1 MSLRRFSQI
10 LLFVQLIV
18 SAFAVGSVSMSL
30 SPVGC
35 IDNDVICSSM
45 VGQLST
51 SECTRYFRQC
61 SNGEWLDP
69 QEVARGTYC
78 YRGNQV
84 SSDICKQRASSSC
97 SFSGIQCVDGDQNPI
112 TTHCTSHY
120 QTCND
125 GTLSNVMGTEGM
137 PFSVFL
143 PQMDSPATRAR

>member
-10 LLFVQLIV
+10 VLFLQLIV
-18 SAFAVGSVSMSL
+18 SAFAVGRVSMTS
-30 SPVGC
+30 SCVGC
-35 IDNDVICSSM
+35 IDNEVICSSM
-45 VGQLST
+45 VGQIST
-51 SECTRYFRQC
+51 SQCTRYFRQC

-84 SSDICKQRASSSC
+84 SSDVCNQRASNSC
-97 SFSGIQCVDGDQNPI
+97 SFSGMQCVDGDLNPI

-137 PFSVFL
+137 SLFPFF
-143 PQMDSPATRAR
+143 P